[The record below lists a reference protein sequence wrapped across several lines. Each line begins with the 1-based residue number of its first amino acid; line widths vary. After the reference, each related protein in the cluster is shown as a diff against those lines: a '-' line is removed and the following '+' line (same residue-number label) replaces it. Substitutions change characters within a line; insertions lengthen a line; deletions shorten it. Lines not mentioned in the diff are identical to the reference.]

1 MNKNKG
7 FRGLGL
13 GVGYVSV
20 MIIFAA
26 VCLTLFAVLSFRAAK
41 SNDAFNE
48 RSGDFLKQYYEADSK
63 AKEILAQLDE
73 CANSAVNSGFFADSF
88 EFSAGE
94 IEGVRVTPAMGGIRA
109 EYSVQ
114 INETRELAVR
124 VTFKESGGYDIGLW
138 QSKATAENGDDSHI
152 NVWDGNIP

>member
-1 MNKNKG
+1 MNRKKG
-7 FRGLGL
+7 FRGSGL

-20 MIIFAA
+20 MMIFAV

-88 EFSAGE
+88 EFYAGE
-94 IEGVRVTPAMGGIRA
+94 SDGVKVTPAMGGIRA
-109 EYSVQ
+109 EYSVP
-114 INETRELAVR
+114 INDTRELFVR

-138 QSKATAENGDDSHI
+138 QSKSSAADGDDSHI